1 MGRVGFLS
9 SYDGELREPLMWPQG
24 SPVSIRVLGGS
35 TALLLSHGRG
45 TGPQDLLIR
54 ESRGLSRVVAGNP
67 GFPLLVTVTSGS
79 FSGFIWEVRNTVEL
93 GGASRDSTGFG
104 AMEEGLISS

>member
-1 MGRVGFLS
+1 MGFSS

-24 SPVSIRVLGGS
+24 SAVSIRVERGNEAFPS
-35 TALLLSHGRG
+35 SQGRVI
-45 TGPQDLLIR
+45 GPQDTLKV
-54 ESRGLSRVVAGNP
+54 ESRGLSRVAAGNP
-67 GFPLLVTVTSGS
+67 GFPRLVIVTSGS
-79 FSGFIWEVRNTVEL
+79 FSGCLWEVRNTVML